1 MCFCVKPLY
10 VKNNKR
16 DEKRFC
22 DDICKNKYHSYN
34 RTYAE
39 ILINSGQLDF
49 QTIKNQIEK
58 NC

>member
-22 DDICKNKYHSYN
+22 DDICKNKYHSYKP
-34 RTYAE
+34 TYAE
-39 ILINSGQLDF
+39 ILINSGQLSF
-49 QTIKNQIEK
+49 KQSKNK
-58 NC
+58 